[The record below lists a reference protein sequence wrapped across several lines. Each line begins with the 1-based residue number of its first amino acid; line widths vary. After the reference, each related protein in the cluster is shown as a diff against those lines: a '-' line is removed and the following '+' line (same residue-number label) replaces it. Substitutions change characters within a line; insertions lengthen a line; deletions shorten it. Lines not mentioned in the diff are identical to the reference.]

1 MNINRTE
8 ALAAISHNINNN
20 PQSQPEYK
28 AGKNSNTVFA
38 DLLRVQQQA
47 QASAIPSATAPTSA
61 PSAVTSS
68 APSSASMAPAPS
80 SSATNV
86 QASPAA
92 EAETGTKSSAVQEFR
107 DYMAMSDAEKM
118 RAAVL
123 KEMGLTEEEFEQLPP
138 EEQLAIEQKIVERLK
153 QETGVSD
160 TGFNTEAISLL
171 LQEMPQPG

>member
-8 ALAAISHNINNN
+8 ALSAISQN
-20 PQSQPEYK
+20 PGTKQE
-28 AGKNSNTVFA
+28 KNSNTVFA
-38 DLLRVQQQA
+38 DLLRAQQQA
-47 QASAIPSATAPTSA
+47 QPATESVRAVTATSPVAAAAQKPATSA
-61 PSAVTSS
+61 SVAEPEASS
-68 APSSASMAPAPS
+68 
-80 SSATNV
+80 
-86 QASPAA
+86 
-92 EAETGTKSSAVQEFR
+92 EKSAVQEFR

-171 LQEMPQPG
+171 LQEVPQPG

>member
-8 ALAAISHNINNN
+8 ALSAINNHLN
-20 PQSQPEYK
+20 PKQDKS
-28 AGKNSNTVFA
+28 ANTVFA
-38 DLLRVQQQA
+38 DLLRAQQQA
-47 QASAIPSATAPTSA
+47 QPATEPVRAVTATSPVAAAAQKPATSASAAEPEASSEKSAA
-61 PSAVTSS
+61 
-68 APSSASMAPAPS
+68 
-80 SSATNV
+80 
-86 QASPAA
+86 
-92 EAETGTKSSAVQEFR
+92 QEFR

-160 TGFNTEAISLL
+160 TGFNTEAIAML
-171 LQEMPQPG
+171 LQGTVPAPT

>member
-8 ALAAISHNINNN
+8 ALSAINNHLN
-20 PQSQPEYK
+20 PKQDKS
-28 AGKNSNTVFA
+28 ANTVFA
-38 DLLRVQQQA
+38 DLLRTQQQA
-47 QASAIPSATAPTSA
+47 QPATEPVRAVAAAPAAAAMPASATSA
-61 PSAVTSS
+61 P
-68 APSSASMAPAPS
+68 
-80 SSATNV
+80 
-86 QASPAA
+86 AA
-92 EAETGTKSSAVQEFR
+92 EPEATEKSAAQEFR

-160 TGFNTEAISLL
+160 TGFNTEAIAML
-171 LQEMPQPG
+171 LQGTVPAPT

>member
-8 ALAAISHNINNN
+8 ALSAINNHLN
-20 PQSQPEYK
+20 PKQDKS
-28 AGKNSNTVFA
+28 ANTVFA
-38 DLLRVQQQA
+38 DLLRAQQQA
-47 QASAIPSATAPTSA
+47 LPATEPVR
-61 PSAVTSS
+61 AV
-68 APSSASMAPAPS
+68 A
-80 SSATNV
+80 
-86 QASPAA
+86 ASPAA
-92 EAETGTKSSAVQEFR
+92 AAMPASATSASAAEPEASTEKSAAQEFR

-160 TGFNTEAISLL
+160 TGFNTEAIAML
-171 LQEMPQPG
+171 LQETVPAPT

>member
-1 MNINRTE
+1 MNINPTE
-8 ALAAISHNINNN
+8 ALSAINNSLN
-20 PQSQPEYK
+20 PKQEKP
-28 AGKNSNTVFA
+28 ANTVFA
-38 DLLRVQQQA
+38 DLLRAQQQA
-47 QASAIPSATAPTSA
+47 QPAAEPVH
-61 PSAVTSS
+61 AV
-68 APSSASMAPAPS
+68 A
-80 SSATNV
+80 
-86 QASPAA
+86 ASPAA
-92 EAETGTKSSAVQEFR
+92 AAIPASATSASAAEPEASTEKSAAQEFR
-107 DYMAMSDAEKM
+107 NYMAMSNAEKM

>member
-8 ALAAISHNINNN
+8 AFAAISHNINNN
-20 PQSQPEYK
+20 PQSQPENK
-28 AGKNSNTVFA
+28 TGKNSNTVFA

-47 QASAIPSATAPTSA
+47 QSSATAAVSA
-61 PSAVTSS
+61 PSSSASSASTPPAVTSS
-68 APSSASMAPAPS
+68 VPE
-80 SSATNV
+80 ATNV
-86 QASPAA
+86 QASPAT

-153 QETGVSD
+153 QETGVSN

-171 LQEMPQPG
+171 LQEVPQPG

>member
-28 AGKNSNTVFA
+28 TGKNSNTVFA

-47 QASAIPSATAPTSA
+47 QSSATAAVSA
-61 PSAVTSS
+61 PSYS
-68 APSSASMAPAPS
+68 ASSASTPPAITS
-80 SSATNV
+80 SVPEDTNV

-171 LQEMPQPG
+171 LQEIPQPG

>member
-1 MNINRTE
+1 MNINRAE
-8 ALAAISHNINNN
+8 ALTAINNSLN
-20 PQSQPEYK
+20 PKQEKP
-28 AGKNSNTVFA
+28 ANTVFA
-38 DLLRVQQQA
+38 DLLRAQQQA
-47 QASAIPSATAPTSA
+47 QSSATAAVSA
-61 PSAVTSS
+61 PPAVTSS
-68 APSSASMAPAPS
+68 VPE
-80 SSATNV
+80 ATNV
-86 QASPAA
+86 QASPAT

-160 TGFNTEAISLL
+160 TGLSDPNITPVFMIKSL
-171 LQEMPQPG
+171 

>member
-1 MNINRTE
+1 MNINRAE
-8 ALAAISHNINNN
+8 ALTAINNSLN
-20 PQSQPEYK
+20 PKQEKP
-28 AGKNSNTVFA
+28 ANTVFA
-38 DLLRVQQQA
+38 DLLRAQQQA
-47 QASAIPSATAPTSA
+47 QSSATAAVSA
-61 PSAVTSS
+61 PPAVTSS
-68 APSSASMAPAPS
+68 VPE
-80 SSATNV
+80 ATNV
-86 QASPAA
+86 QASPAT

-171 LQEMPQPG
+171 LQEVPQPG

>member
-1 MNINRTE
+1 
-8 ALAAISHNINNN
+8 
-20 PQSQPEYK
+20 
-28 AGKNSNTVFA
+28 
-38 DLLRVQQQA
+38 
-47 QASAIPSATAPTSA
+47 
-61 PSAVTSS
+61 
-68 APSSASMAPAPS
+68 MAPAPS

>member
-8 ALAAISHNINNN
+8 AFATLHQN
-20 PQSQPEYK
+20 PGIKQE
-28 AGKNSNTVFA
+28 KNSNTVFA

-47 QASAIPSATAPTSA
+47 QSSATPSTSA
-61 PSAVTSS
+61 PSPSMPAVTTTSAVTS
-68 APSSASMAPAPS
+68 PAPAAAS
-80 SSATNV
+80 V

-92 EAETGTKSSAVQEFR
+92 EAEASTEKSAAQEFR

-160 TGFNTEAISLL
+160 TGFNTEAVSML
-171 LQEMPQPG
+171 LQGR

>member
-8 ALAAISHNINNN
+8 ALSAINNHLN
-20 PQSQPEYK
+20 PKQDKS
-28 AGKNSNTVFA
+28 ANTVFA
-38 DLLRVQQQA
+38 DLLRTQQQA
-47 QASAIPSATAPTSA
+47 QPATEPVRAVAAAPAAAAMPASATSA
-61 PSAVTSS
+61 S
-68 APSSASMAPAPS
+68 
-80 SSATNV
+80 
-86 QASPAA
+86 AA
-92 EAETGTKSSAVQEFR
+92 EPEASTEKSAAQEFR

-160 TGFNTEAISLL
+160 TGFNTEAIAML
-171 LQEMPQPG
+171 LQGTVPAPT